1 VELEHAVAI
10 APPLEGIRILDFSR
24 VMAGPFCTALLA
36 DVGADVIKV
45 EPPQGD
51 DYRHIGPF
59 VGGEGGLFLLMNRN
73 KRSIALD
80 LKAPEGF
87 KIAHEL
93 IAKCDVVVENF
104 RPGVGD
110 RLGIGYEAAKAIN
123 PGVVYLSISGF
134 GQTGPLASRPSY
146 DLIAQAMAGMMSM
159 TGEPGGPPTRVG
171 DALGDLVSGLF
182 GAWAVAI
189 ALFGRART
197 GVGRHLDVAMFDAIF
212 SFLPT
217 PLSLLLFAGA
227 SPTRT
232 GNHHAIS
239 TPFGSFRTKDGDV
252 IIAVA
257 NNALFARLAEV
268 MDRPE
273 LVGDPRFDCDT
284 NRTVNAAEL
293 RALIDAWTSRRSVD
307 EVVGLL
313 DAAGVPASP
322 IWSLDQAAASAH
334 VAFRQLF
341 ADVEHPAA
349 GRVRLMEQPVH
360 ISDLPR
366 GALAP
371 PPLLGQHTDAILGEL
386 LGLSPERRAE
396 LRQAG
401 II

>member
-1 VELEHAVAI
+1 MAGS
-10 APPLEGIRILDFSR
+10 PPLEGVRILDFSR
-24 VMAGPFCTALLA
+24 VLAGPFCTALLA

-59 VGGEGGLFLLMNRN
+59 VGGEGGLFMLMNRG

-80 LKAPEGF
+80 LKAPEGVE
-87 KIAHEL
+87 IAHRL

-104 RPGVGD
+104 RPGVAD

-123 PGVVYLSISGF
+123 PGIVYLSISGF
-134 GQTGPLASRPSY
+134 GQKGPLASRPSY

-159 TGEPGGPPTRVG
+159 TGDPAGPPMRVG
-171 DALGDLVSGLF
+171 DALGDLVSGLY
-182 GAWAVAI
+182 GAWAIAVA
-189 ALFGRART
+189 LLGRARN
-197 GVGRHLDVAMFDAIF
+197 GIGRHLDIAMFDAIF

-217 PLSLLLFAGA
+217 PISLMLFAGA

-239 TPFGSFRTKDGDV
+239 TPFGSFRAKDGDV

-257 NNALFARLAEV
+257 NNALFNRFVGVMGCPNLAGEA
-268 MDRPE
+268 
-273 LVGDPRFDCDT
+273 RFDSDT
-284 NRTVNAAEL
+284 NRTLNAVEL
-293 RALIDAWTSRRSVD
+293 RALIEAWTSSRSVD

-322 IWSLDQAAASAH
+322 IWSLEQAAASAH
-334 VAFRQLF
+334 VTFRQLF
-341 ADVEHPAA
+341 ADVEHPTA
-349 GRVRLMEQPVH
+349 GSVKLMEQPVH
-360 ISDLPR
+360 FSDAPR
-366 GALAP
+366 GAMVP
-371 PPLLGQHTDAILGEL
+371 PPLLGEHTDAILSDL
-386 LGLSPERRAE
+386 LQMTAERRAE
-396 LRQAG
+396 LRQAK